1 MTDIFKSVA
10 PSAIDEI
17 ANAATSAAKNKV
29 EGMGA
34 KRKPGR
40 PKKVARTIAKK
51 RPGRPRK
58 GGALIAPGY
67 SAGE

>member
-1 MTDIFKSVA
+1 MID
-10 PSAIDEI
+10 AI
-17 ANAATSAAKNKV
+17 ASAATSATKDKV
-29 EGMGA
+29 SSMGA

-40 PKKVARTIAKK
+40 PKKAAKSTTKK

-58 GGALIAPGY
+58 GGALVAPGY